1 MQDIGRLADMVQQYA
16 VAYGFQ
22 ILGAIVVLLI
32 GLKVASLG
40 GRWVRRVA
48 VGRGIDVTLAKFF
61 ASLVQILLVGVVV
74 VMTLANFGVAIAP
87 IVALAGASAFGLTLA
102 LQGVLSNYAAGLS
115 IILTRPFVV
124 GNTIRV
130 RGVEGVVDNVGLGTT
145 ILAGEDGERILVPNK
160 EIVGAILVNSEAYRI
175 VEARLFIDADQD
187 VATAI
192 AAAKQAILAAGA
204 DAGGPSPQV
213 GVEDFGVG
221 GVVLGARYWVPSKRY
236 FERRYAIN
244 GAILKALE
252 AAGIHLR
259 LPPGAAFSA
268 ELSRP
273 ALRPAE
279 SVGAVEL

>member
-1 MQDIGRLADMVQQYA
+1 MQDIGRLADTVQQYA

-48 VGRGIDVTLAKFF
+48 VGRGVDVTLARFF

-115 IILTRPFVV
+115 IIVTRPFVV

-145 ILAGEDGERILVPNK
+145 ILVGEDGERILVPNK
-160 EIVGAILVNSEAYRI
+160 EIVGAILVNSEAHRI
-175 VEARLFIDADQD
+175 VETRLFIDADQD
-187 VATAI
+187 VAAAI

-252 AAGIHLR
+252 ASGIHLR
-259 LPPGAAFSA
+259 LPLGAAFSA
-268 ELSRP
+268 ELTRPASRP
-273 ALRPAE
+273 TE

>member
-1 MQDIGRLADMVQQYA
+1 
-16 VAYGFQ
+16 
-22 ILGAIVVLLI
+22 
-32 GLKVASLG
+32 
-40 GRWVRRVA
+40 
-48 VGRGIDVTLAKFF
+48 
-61 ASLVQILLVGVVV
+61 LVQILLVGVVV

-145 ILAGEDGERILVPNK
+145 ILVGEDGERILVPNK

-175 VEARLFIDADQD
+175 VEARLFVDADQD
-187 VATAI
+187 VVAAI
-192 AAAKQAILAAGA
+192 AAAKQAILAA